1 MLINRDLYPIFFVAM
16 CYFNVYRYTIIN
28 RFTIIGH
35 IVSIFFV
42 IVAVMVIVINNAA
55 KDITMHIF
63 FCTCP
68 IVSLG

>member
-1 MLINRDLYPIFFVAM
+1 MLINIHLYPIFFVAT

-28 RFTIIGH
+28 RFTIIRH
-35 IVSIFFV
+35 LVSIFFV
-42 IVAVMVIVINNAA
+42 IVVVMVIIINNAA